1 MYRPYPCVNMGKA
14 LLLRK
19 MKGLKNM
26 EKLIAVI
33 GMAICVGVVYLFS
46 KEKKLIQWRS
56 VLVAFFGQI
65 LLAVLLIKTPMWMG
79 IKWLSNGITW
89 VIGQSTEGINF
100 VFGGLTENYVF
111 FINSLLPI
119 VFISALMGV
128 LFHFNILQKFIS
140 VIGKFIAKVLRVD
153 TLVAV
158 NGVANMFL
166 GQSESLFV
174 TKSYLPNANDSV
186 IFATLVGGM
195 ASISASVVGLYTSY
209 GASMEWI
216 IVSIPLTVFSTFV
229 LTQIIM
235 PTSYDSGDIL
245 IEDDKGVNAMET
257 MMNYAQTGF
266 KSVIGIS
273 VALIVFL
280 SAVTMINNFMN
291 LFIPGITLQSIIGI
305 IFKPLALLM
314 GVPSGELDLV
324 SQILATK
331 LVTNEAVAF
340 GLPQFA
346 MLSVNTKA
354 MVTTALC
361 GFAGIGSIG
370 VLIGGYSAI
379 APNKVNVVAK
389 LGAKALLVATAVNL
403 LTGAVV
409 GLVL

>member
-1 MYRPYPCVNMGKA
+1 
-14 LLLRK
+14 
-19 MKGLKNM
+19 M
-26 EKLIAVI
+26 EKIFAII
-33 GMAICVGVVYLFS
+33 GMAICLFVTYLFS
-46 KEKKLIQWRS
+46 KEKKNIQWKS
-56 VLVAFFGQI
+56 VLIAFFGQI
-65 LLAVLLIKTPMWMG
+65 LLAVLLIKTPLWKG
-79 IKWLSNGITW
+79 VEWIANGFTW
-89 VIGQSTEGINF
+89 IISQSTEGINF
-100 VFGGLTENYVF
+100 VFGGLTDNFVF

-119 VFISALMGV
+119 VFISALMGL

-140 VIGKFIAKVLRVD
+140 VIGKLIARVLKVD

-174 TKSYLPNANDSV
+174 TKSYLPHATDSV

-195 ASISASVVGLYTSY
+195 TSISASVVGLYASY

-216 IVSIPLTVFSTFV
+216 IVSMPLTVFSTFV

-235 PTSYDSGDIL
+235 PTRYDANH
-245 IEDDKGVNAMET
+245 IEIENDKGVNAIET
-257 MMNYAQTGF
+257 MMNYAQSGF

-280 SAVTMINNFMN
+280 SLVSMVNNFIGIFFDGVTM
-291 LFIPGITLQSIIGI
+291 QSILGI
-305 IFKPLALLM
+305 VFKPLAVLM
-314 GVPSGELDLV
+314 GVPQSELTLA
-324 SQILATK
+324 SEILATK

-346 MLSVNTKA
+346 MLSANTKA
-354 MVTTALC
+354 MITTSLC

-370 VLIGGYSAI
+370 ILIGGYSAI
-379 APNKVNVVAK
+379 APNKVQVVAK
-389 LGAKALLVATAVNL
+389 QGVKALLVATAVNL

-409 GLVL
+409 GLIL